1 MFGRWKRFQKTW
13 KKPSLYRFWCWNFKK
28 GGKFFSSFHIPQGRH
43 SIHWP
48 QHWGETFEDSLASR
62 RNSPATLTDFDHTI
76 PTQCV
81 LYNPSIHPSINQHEA
96 MLLGTGKGSIY
107 IYIYHP
113 PWKNRGIIYH
123 SYNFISPT
131 YTFQAL
137 EPHHCSHRSSTCQ
150 EPCLGLFWGRV
161 RWHPKWENRKILIWT
176 GWPCEHTGV

>member
-107 IYIYHP
+107 IYIYTIPLEKTGGLYTILTILFHP
-113 PWKNRGIIYH
+113 HTH
-123 SYNFISPT
+123 SRLWSLIT
-131 YTFQAL
+131 VVIGARL
-137 EPHHCSHRSSTCQ
+137 VRSLAS
-150 EPCLGLFWGRV
+150 GFFGA
-161 RWHPKWENRKILIWT
+161 
-176 GWPCEHTGV
+176 G